1 MPAVVPMSDLPGQ
14 QEATAVPPVPTPP
27 AVVDAPAVL
36 PRLGERR
43 RRQPGWRSTDILR
56 TAALVIAMYIG
67 ARLLWLA
74 NPLVLTAFLGVLFG
88 LAVGAGVDHLE
99 RWRIPRGLGAPLIVF
114 TFVALLVGFGA
125 WIAPTLRRQ
134 SIELRHKLPES
145 IDRLDAWMNGHPGGI
160 ISTVLGGA
168 ATEARIDSAQAT
180 APAAVRAAPVQP
192 GVAPAPSAP
201 APADTARVTQP
212 LSLRE
217 RLGNQL
223 SGVTRYLFPFLT
235 STLAVIAGL
244 LLIIFLAIYTAIDPE
259 LYRRG
264 MMHLFPHRARD
275 RAGEVLSSM
284 AIVLRRWLV
293 AQLIGMAVI
302 GIAVTIALLILHVR
316 AAFALGVLSGLFEFI
331 PTIGPVLSAIPALA
345 MGFLDSPQKGLAV
358 LVVFLV
364 IHVLES
370 HILIPLLMKGSIN
383 LPPALTILVQALMA
397 LIFGFLGLMTAVPL
411 LAAVL
416 VAVKMLYVQDVVGD
430 DILLPGGRASGT
442 RLGSP
447 RRA

>member
-1 MPAVVPMSDLPGQ
+1 MSDRSGQ
-14 QEATAVPPVPTPP
+14 HDTAAVPPVPTPP
-27 AVVDAPAVL
+27 AAVDLPPAL
-36 PRLGERR
+36 TRTGERR
-43 RRQPGWRSTDILR
+43 SRPPGWRSTDILR

-88 LAVGAGVDHLE
+88 LAVGAGVDWLQ
-99 RWRIPRGLGAPLIVF
+99 RWGIPRGAGAPLIVF
-114 TFVALLVGFGA
+114 TFVALLIGFGT

-145 IDRLDAWMNGHPGGI
+145 IDRLDAWINGHPGGI
-160 ISTVLGGA
+160 LSTVLRGA
-168 ATEARIDSAQAT
+168 ATEARVDSARSTQPTMAPAP
-180 APAAVRAAPVQP
+180 APAARASA
-192 GVAPAPSAP
+192 APAPGAA
-201 APADTARVTQP
+201 APADTAQGSQP
-212 LSLRE
+212 ISLRQ
-217 RLGNQL
+217 RLGSQL

-235 STLAVIAGL
+235 STLAFVAGL
-244 LLIIFLAIYTAIDPE
+244 LLIVFLAIYTAIDPE

-264 MMHLFPHRARD
+264 MMHLFPHRARA
-275 RAGEVLSSM
+275 RAGQVLSSM

-302 GIAVTIALLILHVR
+302 GVAVSIALLILHVR

-358 LVVFLV
+358 LVVFSG

-397 LIFGFLGLMTAVPL
+397 LVFGFLGLMTAVPL
-411 LAAVL
+411 LAAVM

-430 DILLPGGRASGT
+430 EVLLPGGSPRGT
-442 RLGSP
+442 RLGRP
-447 RRA
+447 PGG

>member
-1 MPAVVPMSDLPGQ
+1 MPPPGTMTDHAR
-14 QEATAVPPVPTPP
+14 EHDGTPVPPVPTPP
-27 AVVDAPAVL
+27 ATVEPPAAMT
-36 PRLGERR
+36 RTAEHR

-74 NPLVLTAFLGVLFG
+74 NPLILTAFIGILFG
-88 LAVGAGVDHLE
+88 LAVGAGVDYLQ
-99 RWRIPRGLGAPLIVF
+99 RWRVPRAAGAPLIVF
-114 TFVALLVGFGA
+114 GCIALLVAFGVS
-125 WIAPTLRRQ
+125 IAPTLHRQ
-134 SIELRHKLPES
+134 SVELQHKLPES
-145 IDRLDAWMNGHPGGI
+145 IDRLDAWISGHPGGI
-160 ISTVLGGA
+160 LSTMLGGPG
-168 ATEARIDSAQAT
+168 TELRADSA
-180 APAAVRAAPVQP
+180 RAAALPGQP
-192 GVAPAPSAP
+192 PSTSRAAQGAAPT
-201 APADTARVTQP
+201 PADTAHVPRP
-212 LSLRE
+212 LSLRD
-217 RLGNQL
+217 RLGSQL

-235 STLAVIAGL
+235 STIAVIAGL
-244 LLIIFLAIYTAIDPE
+244 LLIVFLAIYTAVDPE

-302 GIAVTIALLILHVR
+302 GAAVTIALLVLHVR
-316 AAFALGVLSGLFEFI
+316 AAFALGVLSGLFEFV
-331 PTIGPVLSAIPALA
+331 PTIGPVISAIPALA

-358 LVVFLV
+358 LIVFWV

-383 LPPALTILVQALMA
+383 LPPALTILVQALMV
-397 LIFGFLGLMTAVPL
+397 LVFGFLGLMTAVPL
-411 LAAVL
+411 LAAIM

-430 DILLPGGRASGT
+430 DVLLPGGSPRGT
-442 RLGSP
+442 RLGP
-447 RRA
+447 PKRV